1 MIRLPSST
9 PFTLL
14 SNRIAVP
21 LCIMMLMIAPLS
33 VLAQPP
39 VSAILPPELP
49 WSGASEALALA
60 PDHPWATPAEISG
73 LTATPRYDETMAWLQ
88 RLVDSSPDLDM
99 QSLGKSPEGRDL
111 WAVIA
116 ARDSE
121 FTPEAL
127 RASGK
132 PLLFAQAGI
141 HPGEIDGKDAGMML
155 LRDMTVLD
163 TRSELLDKVNLVFV
177 PIFSVDGHERFNAY
191 TRVNQRGP
199 VEGGWRSNARNLNLN
214 RDYTKADTPEM
225 RAMLKAL
232 NVWQP
237 DLYLDMHVTD
247 GADYQYD
254 ITFGYNTASYYSRE
268 IGQWLETVADPAISA
283 DLREMGHIPGTLYQ
297 VRDYQDPAKG
307 IFSWWAE
314 PRFSNGYGD
323 AIHLPT
329 ILLENHSLKPFRQRV
344 LGTYVFLES
353 TMQLLAREYEALRE
367 AVASD
372 RARRQDPVTLEWTLL
387 DEPQKTIDMA
397 AVSWEHI
404 ESPITGTRQILYT
417 GQPVSLTVPYLE
429 MIKPVTRASRP
440 AAYLIPPA
448 HKEIIDRL
456 ALHGIAFERLETSQ
470 TLDVDC
476 YRIVDPELASSI
488 FEGRVRVDANFE
500 LVSSSV
506 AFPAGTVRVATDQPL
521 GTLAMILLEPAGP
534 DSFFKWGFVHE
545 VLQGTEYIEAYIMEP
560 TARSMLEAEPELA
573 DEFERRLSED
583 ETFAADPAARLRFFY
598 ERTPYADERYLV
610 YPIAREVTR

>member
-1 MIRLPSST
+1 MTRLLPLKHRI
-9 PFTLL
+9 LL
-14 SNRIAVP
+14 R
-21 LCIMMLMIAPLS
+21 LRGAPLLCALTLTTAS
-33 VLAQPP
+33 LSGLAQQP
-39 VSAILPPELP
+39 VSAILPPALP

-60 PDHPWATPAEISG
+60 PDHPWATPAEASG
-73 LTATPRYDETMAWLQ
+73 LTATPRYDETVAWLR
-88 RLVDSSPDLDM
+88 RLVDASPDLDM
-99 QSLGKSPEGRDL
+99 QSLGTSPEGREL

-116 ARDSE
+116 ARDIE
-121 FTPEAL
+121 FTPDAL

-155 LRDMTVLD
+155 LRDMTVLG
-163 TRSELLDKVNLVFV
+163 TRSELLDAVNLVFV
-177 PIFSVDGHERFNAY
+177 PIFSVDGHERFNAF

-225 RAMLKAL
+225 QAMLKAL
-232 NVWQP
+232 KVWQP

-254 ITFGYNTASYYSRE
+254 ITFGYNTGTYYSRE

-283 DLREMGHIPGTLYQ
+283 DLRKMGHIPGTLYQ

-344 LGTYVFLES
+344 LGTYVFLDS
-353 TMQLLAREYEALRE
+353 SMRLLAREYAALR
-367 AVASD
+367 VAAAAD

-387 DEPQKTIDMA
+387 DEPQKTLDMA
-397 AVSWEHI
+397 AVSWEHVD
-404 ESPITGTRQILYT
+404 SPITGTRQILYT
-417 GQPVSLTVPYLE
+417 GQPLSLTVPYLE
-429 MIKPVTRASRP
+429 MIKPVTRVARP
-440 AAYLIPPA
+440 AAYLVPQA
-448 HKEIIDRL
+448 HSDIIDRL
-456 ALHGIAFERLETSQ
+456 ALHGIAIDRLETAQ
-470 TLDVDC
+470 TLDVER
-476 YRIVDPELASSI
+476 YRIIEPKLASTV
-488 FEGRVRVDANFE
+488 FEGRVRVDADFE
-500 LVSSSV
+500 LQSSRM
-506 AFPAGTVRVATDQPL
+506 AFPAGTVRVSTDQPL
-521 GTLAMILLEPAGP
+521 GTLAMLLLEPAGP

-560 TARSMLEAEPELA
+560 TARSMLEADPALRG
-573 DEFERRLSED
+573 EFERRLAED
-583 ETFAADPAARLRFFY
+583 ADFAADPAARLRFFY
-598 ERTPYADERYLV
+598 QRTPYADERYRV
-610 YPIAREVTR
+610 YPIARELVR